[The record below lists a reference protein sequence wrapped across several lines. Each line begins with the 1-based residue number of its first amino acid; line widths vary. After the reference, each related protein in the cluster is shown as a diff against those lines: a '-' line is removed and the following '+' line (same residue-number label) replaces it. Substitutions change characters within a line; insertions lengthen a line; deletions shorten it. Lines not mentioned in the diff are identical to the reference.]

1 MGLVGGSRATG
12 RRRQAGNLER
22 KGDLEIEH
30 RSCRSIDTPRLARAA
45 LERCALGQGWSRRS
59 PRGQGRQRESEGD
72 KRDGTRAFT
81 WANPLGCA
89 ADPGLEQGPEVDAT
103 WLGVVGQPAT
113 ETRRQRREDM
123 ATDEVVQLGRG
134 RNPGAESWTWQQG
147 EIDLQGTARSKPSR
161 ACETLR
167 TELR

>member
-1 MGLVGGSRATG
+1 M
-12 RRRQAGNLER
+12 
-22 KGDLEIEH
+22 
-30 RSCRSIDTPRLARAA
+30 ARAKHS
-45 LERCALGQGWSRRS
+45 GG
-59 PRGQGRQRESEGD
+59 
-72 KRDGTRAFT
+72 
-81 WANPLGCA
+81 A
-89 ADPGLEQGPEVDAT
+89 ADPDLERGPEVDAT

-167 TELR
+167 TEPRWAGMPAESGLAGLTPR